1 MQSLVVF
8 TLTASLRG
16 LRPAPCQPAAGPC
29 EPASA
34 GQMAA
39 LYAGVFLM
47 CVSAAGSRFNQATM
61 GADQFDSAADRDV
74 LFNWYFVFFY
84 ASSAVGSTAIVYVQD
99 NVSWALGYALSG
111 AASLAGLAGTPYYR
125 RPGARGSPF
134 TGLARVAV
142 AAARKWK
149 VKLATSEELRFYH
162 GRRSSAT
169 DRDGDVSGATSLAA
183 PSNSFR

>member
-1 MQSLVVF
+1 
-8 TLTASLRG
+8 
-16 LRPAPCQPAAGPC
+16 
-29 EPASA
+29 
-34 GQMAA
+34 
-39 LYAGVFLM
+39 M

-74 LFNWYFVFFY
+74 LFNWYFVFY

-111 AASLAGLAGTPYYR
+111 AASLAGLAALLADR

-142 AAARKWK
+142 AAVRKRK
-149 VKLATSEELRFYH
+149 VVVHVATSGELKFYH
-162 GRRSSAT
+162 GRRRSGGAD
-169 DRDGDVSGATSLAA
+169 DRAAGNSETGIIIAPSDSFRYGNNSLPHIFSITRVLDGDY
-183 PSNSFR
+183 

>member
-1 MQSLVVF
+1 M
-8 TLTASLRG
+8 
-16 LRPAPCQPAAGPC
+16 
-29 EPASA
+29 
-34 GQMAA
+34 
-39 LYAGVFLM
+39 
-47 CVSAAGSRFNQATM
+47 
-61 GADQFDSAADRDV
+61 

-111 AASLAGLAGTPYYR
+111 AASLAGLAALLAGTPYYR

-183 PSNSFR
+183 PRNRFR